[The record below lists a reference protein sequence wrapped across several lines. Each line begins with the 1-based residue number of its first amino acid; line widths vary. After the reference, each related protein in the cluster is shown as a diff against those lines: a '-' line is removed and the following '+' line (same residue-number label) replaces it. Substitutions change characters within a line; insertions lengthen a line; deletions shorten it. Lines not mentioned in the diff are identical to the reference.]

1 VERLLDPSEDEL
13 SMAEGIE
20 ELKIAARSVATV
32 APLKWAASESMFS
45 RCIQHHLSFLATVKL
60 LPGSDIENAKGYAFE
75 IPSFDQPT
83 EEALQGGE
91 NEMRYLI

>member
-32 APLKWAASESMFS
+32 APLKWAASERMFS

-91 NEMRYLI
+91 DEMRYLI